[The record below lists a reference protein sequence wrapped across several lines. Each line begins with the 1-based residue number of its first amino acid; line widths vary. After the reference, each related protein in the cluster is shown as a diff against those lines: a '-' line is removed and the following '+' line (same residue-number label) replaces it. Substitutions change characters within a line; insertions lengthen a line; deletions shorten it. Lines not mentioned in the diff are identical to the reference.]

1 MLNGRMRM
9 CRDPRFIRDFKNK
22 NAVEVWAEHGPTKKK
37 KKLWR
42 RKDDKLAYP
51 YTEAK

>member
-1 MLNGRMRM
+1 
-9 CRDPRFIRDFKNK
+9 
-22 NAVEVWAEHGPTKKK
+22 VWGEHVVTKKK

-51 YTEAK
+51 YEEKGFSK